1 MEWSEGTSASGT
13 TEIYREQVA
22 YYNNL
27 RDERKRR
34 DSAQALD
41 PMSSGTGDD
50 FTDDEEYLKE
60 SPRPGNSSADRDIN
74 ERHER
79 RTRAHH
85 ERRRLDHE
93 NALLL
98 GPYSTSRVDSAETP
112 LSTGPYHPTNPL
124 LPAPYPSAIS
134 SPPAHFQKFLP
145 PPPTPSYSTRT
156 RGRRVPSYEEI
167 FPDFLEHEDYNEPRH
182 LRRPRSFERRRAP
195 IRHATTEANRHK
207 TPFYEP
213 SFPGVDSSR
222 PQKFWDDYNSDPNI
236 SGYRSGELQTRNPA
250 LPPEIIVGRDRDEHI
265 YPQYP
270 PKYPTEAYPPY
281 VPGNQHP
288 FTDTTSQPRP
298 YYPGQNTGIYESP
311 DHEVNSERSSS
322 EDEEAWV
329 DGEDVESQ
337 DSSLSNALPALTEVS
352 RPIQLHSNVDADEDL
367 LNPSDWNRKLSVTEH
382 AVKEQHNNRKNWPDT
397 WRHSDSKTC
406 PKSLRGVWKQ
416 VLDVDLRVS
425 QLGLDAALP
434 TIDNNKYHSK
444 QKGSLTEVVA
454 AFKAR
459 TVQEANKMTSNLPPQ
474 SFQIPGQ
481 ESWNDTCEQFQ
492 RLLKARDYMI
502 AVCRDAECLNEFHPT
517 MDAITWFEQ
526 AQSINKEGITTAR
539 SAVIELMS
547 LKISSLSKII
557 QSLNDILYA
566 LLWSWSDQSTICVES
581 DQVTANKREQH
592 ADNPRSSQQTKALK
606 LENTRSKTIT
616 SVPYDNG
623 EKRIQT
629 CIQTLELGLETLIDE
644 VEVFAAILSQALF
657 YQCDVHISDGL
668 PKGEVVNYG
677 RREFPGL
684 FFSPRSLKCM
694 GELIQD
700 RDVWVLEQLYNEWDK
715 YPYVS
720 PPAINPH
727 ERAAPPLF
735 RPPSYIRTTIIDLA
749 RIWGPIWK
757 ASEFTEGNFWLWYR
771 LPGGYIG
778 ASEHRSFQ
786 ITAEV
791 DEVPSHFSAI
801 LDGKFGKCPSSQFFI
816 PNLPYL
822 LIGHGLPDGLVPRK
836 PCQMSLETGLE
847 GMALQSIGTSKP
859 FKYKDSSSFNIA
871 VGHAGTQVAWNTQI
885 KTNPGILMKQSL
897 LDRWKLEP
905 KFRNPRLLLLWYGL
919 EVSLCTRN
927 ARRCRLVD
935 LIRSRSMIEYLSATY
950 RPEVSLTTY
959 KTALFDALNSSDPNA
974 FVELYDNHPEW
985 QGELGAVVA
994 RCLEVLKESGINRK
1008 GDLAAFAFIKKF
1020 HDPEQLAILPRK
1032 DHTWAPLLKDTFDS
1046 ATFALVSH
1054 QCLGYPKAPGQKCRL
1069 KDRAGKASKSV
1080 LETSY
1085 TSIARSDISRLF
1097 KSRGM
1102 QVNQRLTMRD
1112 LSNFNIKRRS
1122 SRGIILGT
1130 WHGGPSRY
1138 LHIPRPLEERFRE
1151 KRQDGEKAIRAFAIS
1166 GRKCRLVRMREPPEA
1181 TPVINEDD
1189 AVFGNDF
1196 SSNDVLD
1203 EQSSRPHR
1211 NIRSHSPSETLNSA
1225 KENHYSQRVSGSWT
1239 MDDASTLRG
1248 DGAEHVDAGSQIRS
1262 PSTKP
1267 EKSAAKEGT
1276 VFQEGSNSRV
1286 HKSTQTDVP
1295 MVHQQ
1300 SISTPSPTTNGEF
1313 LLPIPANG
1321 ESGSKSSRHTRGS
1334 GSDTASGSTR
1344 RSHRHSSGSHGESN
1358 DSSSHRRRRHRS
1370 DVGDSAVEES
1380 YRKDESLA
1388 SKLGFGGLKR

>member
-1 MEWSEGTSASGT
+1 MDRSEEPPTSGT
-13 TEIYREQVA
+13 TEIYRDQLA

-34 DSAQALD
+34 ESGQALD
-41 PMSSGTGDD
+41 PMPSGAGDD
-50 FTDDEEYLKE
+50 FTDDEDYFKE
-60 SPRPGNSSADRDIN
+60 GTRAGNGSADKDII
-74 ERHER
+74 ER
-79 RTRAHH
+79 RYH
-85 ERRRLDHE
+85 ERRRFDHE
-93 NALLL
+93 QALLL
-98 GPYSTSRVDSAETP
+98 SPYSTSRIDRAEIPQPTQ
-112 LSTGPYHPTNPL
+112 PYDPMDPL
-124 LPAPYPSAIS
+124 LPALHPPAIS
-134 SPPAHFQKFLP
+134 LPPDPYQKFLP
-145 PPPTPSYSTRT
+145 PPPIPSYSSRT
-156 RGRRVPSYEEI
+156 RGRRVPSYNEHS
-167 FPDFLEHEDYNEPRH
+167 PGFLEHEDYNEPRN
-182 LRRPRSFERRRAP
+182 LRRPPSFERRRAP
-195 IRHATTEANRHK
+195 SRHATTEANRHK
-207 TPFYEP
+207 TPFYDP
-213 SFPGVDSSR
+213 PFPGVDSSR
-222 PQKFWDDYNSDPNI
+222 PQKFWDAYNSDSNI

-250 LPPEIIVGRDRDEHI
+250 LPPKIIVGRDRDEHI

-270 PKYPTEAYPPY
+270 PNYPSKAYSSH
-281 VPGNQHP
+281 VPSNRHP
-288 FTDTTSQPRP
+288 FPDTTSQPRP
-298 YYPGQNTGIYESP
+298 YYLEQNIGIYNSP
-311 DHEVNSERSSS
+311 DREVNSERSSS
-322 EDEEAWV
+322 EDDEAWV

-337 DSSLSNALPALTEVS
+337 DSLQSNALPALTEVS
-352 RPIQLHSNVDADEDL
+352 RPIQLYSNVHTDEDL
-367 LNPSDWNRKLSVTEH
+367 LNPSDWNRKLSITEY
-382 AVKEQHNNRKNWPDT
+382 AVKEHHNNRKNWPDT

-406 PKSLRGVWKQ
+406 PMSPRDVWIQ
-416 VLDVDLRVS
+416 VLDVDHRVS

-434 TIDNNKYHSK
+434 MIDNNKYHSI
-444 QKGSLTEVVA
+444 QKGSLAEVVA

-459 TVQEANKMTSNLPPQ
+459 SVQEANKMTSNLPPQ
-474 SFQIPGQ
+474 SFLTPGQ
-481 ESWNDTCEQFQ
+481 ESWNDTCEQVQ
-492 RLLKARDYMI
+492 RLLKARDYLI
-502 AVCRDAECLNEFHPT
+502 AVCRDAEYLNEFHPT

-526 AQSINKEGITTAR
+526 AQSVNKEGITTAR

-547 LKISSLSKII
+547 LKILSLSKII
-557 QSLNDILYA
+557 QSLNDILHA
-566 LLWSWSDQSTICVES
+566 LLWSWSDQSTICIES
-581 DQVTANKREQH
+581 DQVTANKGEQD
-592 ADNPRSSQQTKALK
+592 ADNPRSSRQTKALK
-606 LENTRSKTIT
+606 LENTRSKTII
-616 SVPYDNG
+616 SDPYDNG
-623 EKRIQT
+623 EMRIET

-657 YQCDVHISDGL
+657 YQCDVLISDDL
-668 PKGEVVNYG
+668 PKGEMVNYG
-677 RREFPGL
+677 RRDIPGL

-700 RDVWVLEQLYNEWDK
+700 RDVWVLEQFHNEWNK

-727 ERAAPPLF
+727 ERAPPPLS
-735 RPPSYIRTTIIDLA
+735 RPLSYIRTTIIDLA

-757 ASEFTEGNFWLWYR
+757 ASEFTEGDFWLWYR

-791 DEVPSHFSAI
+791 DEAPSHFSAI
-801 LDGKFGKCPSSQFFI
+801 LDGKFGKCPSSQFFV

-822 LIGHGLPDGLVPRK
+822 LIGHGLPNGLVPRK
-836 PCQMSLETGLE
+836 SCQMSLETGLE

-859 FKYKDSSSFNIA
+859 FKYKESSSFNIA

-905 KFRNPRLLLLWYGL
+905 RFRNPRLLLLWYGL

-950 RPEVSLTTY
+950 RPAVGLRTY
-959 KTALFDALNSSDPNA
+959 KTALFDALNNSDPNA

-985 QGELGAVVA
+985 QAELGTVVA
-994 RCLEVLKESGINRK
+994 RCLEVLKESGVNRK
-1008 GDLAAFAFIKKF
+1008 GDLAAFTFIKKF

-1054 QCLGYPKAPGQKCRL
+1054 QCLGYPKAPGQTCRL
-1069 KDRAGKASKSV
+1069 KDQAGQASKSV

-1085 TSIARSDISRLF
+1085 TSIARSDMTRLF

-1112 LSNFNIKRRS
+1112 SSNFNIKRRS

-1130 WHGGPSRY
+1130 WHGGPLRY
-1138 LHIPRPLEERFRE
+1138 LHIPRPSEERFRE
-1151 KRQDGEKAIRAFAIS
+1151 KRQDGEKAIRAFVIS

-1181 TPVINEDD
+1181 TPVTNEDD
-1189 AVFGNDF
+1189 AVFSRDL

-1203 EQSSRPHR
+1203 EPSSRPHR
-1211 NIRSHSPSETLNSA
+1211 NVRSHSPSEPLSTTRA
-1225 KENHYSQRVSGSWT
+1225 NHYSQRVSRSST

-1248 DGAEHVDAGSQIRS
+1248 DGAEHVDAGSQTRS

-1286 HKSTQTDVP
+1286 HKSTQTDILIVP
-1295 MVHQQ
+1295 QQ
-1300 SISTPSPTTNGEF
+1300 FVSTPSPTKNGEF

-1321 ESGSKSSRHTRGS
+1321 ESGSKLSHHTRGS
-1334 GSDTASGSTR
+1334 GSDAGSGSAR
-1344 RSHRHSSGSHGESN
+1344 RSHRNSSGSHGESN
-1358 DSSSHRRRRHRS
+1358 DSSSHRRRKHRP
-1370 DVGDSAVEES
+1370 DFGDSAVEES
-1380 YRKDESLA
+1380 HRKDESLA